1 MAHQQH
7 ANDMASTSPQIDAL
21 PTVKGPTPE
30 DHQSEKDAQDTS
42 GADAAPNSVLPDM
55 SAPQIDVSDDPPM
68 VTPLKLLQRESKWV
82 DCSFCK
88 RMTKTKVQMV
98 EQGEEPSGYVKHR
111 CIMYPLRLLPELT
124 FVKFNDVFG
133 LPGVLSLAAV
143 STGDDGHDANLDTHM

>member
-7 ANDMASTSPQIDAL
+7 ADGMASTSPHIDAV

-42 GADAAPNSVLPDM
+42 GADAAPNTVPPNM

-88 RMTKTKVQMV
+88 RMAKTKVQMV
-98 EQGEEPSGYVKHR
+98 EQGEEPSGCVKDR
-111 CIMYPLRLLPELT
+111 SNMYPLRLPPELT
-124 FVKFNDVFG
+124 LVKFNGVLG
-133 LPGVLSLAAV
+133 LPGVLSPAAL
-143 STGDDGHDANLDTHM
+143 STGDDGHDAKLDTHM